1 MLDYHFCDFSLD
13 RVAGLSEALP
23 DVVYLVV
30 GQLGLELLAE
40 SLVETS
46 VHLHYSYI
54 KLDDGLL
61 IDYERKEIKVF
72 SLYL

>member
-1 MLDYHFCDFSLD
+1 MPR
-13 RVAGLSEALP
+13 RVVIFGSA
-23 DVVYLVV
+23 

-54 KLDDGLL
+54 K
-61 IDYERKEIKVF
+61 
-72 SLYL
+72 